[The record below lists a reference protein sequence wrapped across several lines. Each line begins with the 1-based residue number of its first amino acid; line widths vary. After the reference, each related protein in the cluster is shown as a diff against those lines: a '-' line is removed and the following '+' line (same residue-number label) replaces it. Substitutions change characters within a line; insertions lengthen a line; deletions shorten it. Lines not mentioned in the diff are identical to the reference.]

1 MIIVKIGQGRGKV
14 GGKAGKA
21 IRNLPWDFAKK
32 KSSRSFPLFL
42 SFQFCFFKGNN
53 RFIGT
58 RNILHYYNY
67 NPTYN
72 PLSGSS
78 NHLLQLELPL
88 LHILSS

>member
-14 GGKAGKA
+14 GKAS
-21 IRNLPWDFAKK
+21 RNLPWDLANQKK